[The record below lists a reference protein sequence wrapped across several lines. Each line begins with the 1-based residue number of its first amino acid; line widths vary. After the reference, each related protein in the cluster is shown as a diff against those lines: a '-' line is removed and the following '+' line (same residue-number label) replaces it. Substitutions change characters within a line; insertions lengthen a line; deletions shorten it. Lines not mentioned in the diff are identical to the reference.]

1 MNDSLLNP
9 EAVPGNNNPPDPI
22 ASLKEQLEQTHTELL
37 DRQEK
42 LLAMEGR
49 LPEACQDAD
58 MAAKLSDGIKALTA
72 FVKNSEATRVAA
84 KEPFLAS
91 GRAVDGFFKSKSDP
105 IEKLKTKMGAMLTAY
120 QREVADKE
128 RRRLEAIAAEE
139 RRIAAETER
148 KAREEARIAR
158 EAREAEER
166 RAEKAQRAAAALAG
180 KKRAEA
186 EAAERKRQADAAAA
200 QKVLDDAAA
209 VARDAARL
217 QKQESVT
224 AKIDAGAKAADLS
237 RQRSTA
243 GSVASLRVTWH
254 GDVVKEEDVPRQFL
268 KVDEGAIRIAIKTA
282 TTADNKCNLK
292 IPGVRIYPK
301 EESVV
306 R

>member
-9 EAVPGNNNPPDPI
+9 AAIPGSNNPPDPI
-22 ASLKEQLEQTHTELL
+22 AILKDQLEQTHTELIDL
-37 DRQEK
+37 QAK

-49 LPEACQDAD
+49 LPEACEDAD

-72 FVKNSEATRVAA
+72 FVKNSEATRIAA

-91 GRAVDGFFKSKSDP
+91 GRAVDGFFKSKTDP
-105 IEKLKTKMGAMLTAY
+105 IEKLKAKMGAMLTVF
-120 QREVADKE
+120 QRAEADRE

-139 RRIAAETER
+139 RRIAAEAEK

-166 RAEKAQRAAAALAG
+166 RAEEARKAAAALEG
-180 KKRAEA
+180 KKRAAA
-186 EAAERKRQADAAAA
+186 EAAERERAAEAAAKIKA
-200 QKVLDDAAA
+200 QEEEAAKA
-209 VARDAARL
+209 RDVAREA
-217 QKQESVT
+217 KQEANV
-224 AKIDAGAKAADLS
+224 AKVDAGAKAADLS

-243 GSVASLRVTWH
+243 GSVASLKVTWH
-254 GDVVKEEDVPRQFL
+254 HEVTKPEDVPREYL
-268 KVDEGAIRIAIKTA
+268 SVSDTAIRVAIKAA
-282 TTADNKCNLK
+282 TTPDNRCTLK
-292 IPGVRIYPK
+292 IPGVKIFPK